1 MEGFIQYLPVIL
13 AAISSLF
20 LYVFKKWRWNILA
33 LGFIYISAFWMVLQL
48 WPIGLAVVKLI
59 TGWMAAA
66 ILGSSVKED
75 LQTIGREEFFEQRFK
90 FVLVILI
97 WIFTFSITQQI
108 SEWLPVPDSIIWGG
122 LILIFMG
129 ILQFG
134 MSIRPIR
141 VIFGLMTTLAGF
153 EVLYAGVEKS
163 VLVAGFQAMITLG
176 IALVGVIF
184 IQQEEEE
191 II

>member
-1 MEGFIQYLPVIL
+1 MEGFIQYLPAIL

-75 LQTIGREEFFEQRFK
+75 LQTIGREEFFEQRFR

-108 SEWLPVPDSIIWGG
+108 SEWLPVPNSIIWGG

-184 IQQEEEE
+184 IQQEEGE